1 MTGRNVFVFFFCLL
15 VAMAFLPASDE
26 TAFLGKWDIMPSAPP
41 RGSQYAYWLEV
52 KQENGVLSGN
62 FLNRGGSVLPLAE
75 ISIVN
80 GELVFTPAGNRGPDA
95 PKPVHRARVVD
106 GKLVGTLTMGTQ
118 TQTSPWVGVR
128 PPKWGHHN
136 ANAKHGFGKPIELF
150 DGKAMDN
157 WGLQFPDRPSGWSV
171 DDGVMTNSDHAN
183 NIVSKEQF
191 KDFKIRVEYKL
202 QEKSS
207 ASAAPANSGI
217 YLRGRYEL
225 QVLDD
230 AGKAPESHGH
240 MAIYS
245 RVAPRVNA
253 SKPAGEWQTME
264 ATIVG
269 NRVTVVLNGQ
279 TVHGNAVID
288 GITGGALNSYEAEAG
303 PIMIQGDHGK
313 IWVRSVTVTPVKKEK
328 H

>member
-1 MTGRNVFVFFFCLL
+1 MTGRNVFVFFFCLM
-15 VAMAFLPASDE
+15 VAMASLPASDE
-26 TAFLGKWDIMPSAPP
+26 TAFLGKWDIMPTAP
-41 RGSQYAYWLEV
+41 GSQYAYWLEV
-52 KQENGVLSGN
+52 KRDNGVLSGN

-80 GELVFTPAGNRGPDA
+80 GELAFTPAGNRRPDA

-106 GKLVGTLTMGTQ
+106 GKLVGTLTLGTQ
-118 TQTSPWVGVR
+118 TTQWVGVR
-128 PPKWGHHN
+128 PPNWGHHN
-136 ANAKHGFGKPIELF
+136 ANAKHDFGKPVELF
-150 DGKAMDN
+150 DGKTMDN
-157 WGLQFPDRPSGWSV
+157 WVLQFPDRPSGWSV
-171 DDGVMTNSDHAN
+171 VDGVMTNSDHAN

-191 KDFKIRVEYKL
+191 KDFKVRAEYKL
-202 QEKSS
+202 EKGS
-207 ASAAPANSGI
+207 NSGI

-230 AGKAPESHGH
+230 FGKEPESHRH

-245 RVAPRVNA
+245 RLAPRVNA

-279 TVHGNAVID
+279 TVHDNAVID
-288 GITGGALNSYEAEAG
+288 GITGGALNSHEAEAG